1 MLSQSPAA
9 GLVPPYDDEN
19 VPVDENHEKERSEE
33 ETGVLAAE
41 SQLADEIRP
50 AFRSLNTHTDWNR
63 LINDAISHFC
73 C

>member
-19 VPVDENHEKERSEE
+19 VPVDENHEKEWSEE
-33 ETGVLAAE
+33 EAGVLAAE

-50 AFRSLNTHTDWNR
+50 AFRSLNTHTQIGTD
-63 LINDAISHFC
+63 
-73 C
+73 